1 MQRER
6 RDRLFA
12 LVAGMGLAL
21 GATGTHPWADY
32 REQRIIDTPHY
43 NRLRRELGW
52 VAQRNNSWS
61 LHLHM
66 GIRGADRAIAV
77 CDRLRQD
84 LPLLL
89 AVSANSPFL
98 DRRDSGL
105 HSVRTEIFTRTFPR
119 CGIPSPFGDWAT
131 YAEFVDLLV
140 RTDTVVES
148 TQLWW
153 SVRPHHRFGTVE
165 VRICDAQT
173 RGDESFGLAALI
185 AACIA
190 QAAIEYDE
198 GGGDP
203 LLADREIE
211 ENLWRAIRHG
221 MSGRQIDFRAEAEV
235 EARAALEAL
244 LARTEPARSQLG
256 SRSTFPSETG
266 PSAPVRRST
275 PGFRSRTSTAMRWPR
290 PSAPT
295 PGRSRRRKPHAARR
309 LRVASAAPY
318 IDSRAAKPSRRTT
331 NLTDFLTEYG
341 VVVALVCAGAAVIY
355 GLLVTRAC
363 SRNRPE
369 TSAMQEISDAVQE
382 GARAYLNR
390 QYTIIA
396 AVAIPIAILL
406 WILQNWETAVG
417 FVIGGILS
425 GSAGFIGMNLSVRA
439 NARVAEAARGG
450 VPPAL
455 DVAFKGGS
463 VTGLLVVGLA
473 LFGVAG
479 YFGFLVLTGAVDT
492 DKEAVDALVGLGF
505 GGSLIS
511 VFARLGGGIFTKAA
525 DVGADLVGKVEAGI
539 PEDDPRNPAVI
550 ADNVGDNVGD
560 CAGMAADLFE
570 TYAVTS
576 VAVMLLGVLTFSGAG
591 GDFTREVAIYPLVIG
606 AVAIIASIIGAL
618 TVRTKSD
625 RVEGALYQGLIISG
639 ILSIAAFYPIT
650 HWMMSEPVRLGIGS
664 RR

>member
-1 MQRER
+1 MDLDLARERLESSVDFTIGLEEEFAIVDPRTLELEHRFEDVYAACQADEVLAESAAGELIASEIEIRSGRAESFAEAVAMQRER

-52 VAQRNNSWS
+52 VAQRNNTWS

-131 YAEFVDLLV
+131 YADFVDLLV
-140 RTDTVVES
+140 RTNTVIES

-185 AACIA
+185 AACVA

-198 GGGDP
+198 GGGGP
-203 LLADREIE
+203 LFADREIE

-256 SRSTFPSETG
+256 LEVDLPEQNGAQR
-266 PSAPVRRST
+266 
-275 PGFRSRTSTAMRWPR
+275 
-290 PSAPT
+290 
-295 PGRSRRRKPHAARR
+295 AR
-309 LRVASAAPY
+309 
-318 IDSRAAKPSRRTT
+318 
-331 NLTDFLTEYG
+331 E
-341 VVVALVCAGAAVIY
+341 
-355 GLLVTRAC
+355 
-363 SRNRPE
+363 
-369 TSAMQEISDAVQE
+369 
-382 GARAYLNR
+382 
-390 QYTIIA
+390 
-396 AVAIPIAILL
+396 
-406 WILQNWETAVG
+406 
-417 FVIGGILS
+417 
-425 GSAGFIGMNLSVRA
+425 
-439 NARVAEAARGG
+439 
-450 VPPAL
+450 AL
-455 DVAFKGGS
+455 DAGVSIEDIYRDA
-463 VTGLLVVGLA
+463 LA
-473 LFGVAG
+473 ETQRT
-479 YFGFLVLTGAVDT
+479 YTGA
-492 DKEAVDALVGLGF
+492 KQ
-505 GGSLIS
+505 
-511 VFARLGGGIFTKAA
+511 AA
-525 DVGADLVGKVEAGI
+525 
-539 PEDDPRNPAVI
+539 
-550 ADNVGDNVGD
+550 
-560 CAGMAADLFE
+560 
-570 TYAVTS
+570 
-576 VAVMLLGVLTFSGAG
+576 
-591 GDFTREVAIYPLVIG
+591 
-606 AVAIIASIIGAL
+606 
-618 TVRTKSD
+618 
-625 RVEGALYQGLIISG
+625 
-639 ILSIAAFYPIT
+639 
-650 HWMMSEPVRLGIGS
+650 
-664 RR
+664 